1 MRPAS
6 RRALLRR
13 LAAGQPLRGLGWG
26 AALALGAAA
35 LFLLL
40 HFLQRPS
47 PPPAAAPAPVS
58 PRTPIGDPALALPF
72 GSAANELS
80 AVTAGSGAL
89 AIGPNA
95 ELRAAYATVRDRLSL
110 YRQLRAR
117 AEPDARYLAWRVARE
132 CSALLYAGDVAAGG
146 GGARAR
152 QLALALEGC
161 RGFVREPV
169 AAEETAALLREAA
182 AAGHAAA
189 RLAAALHGDSRP
201 AAAAV
206 DLIAAALAS
215 GDPLAFDEARA
226 LLAALRYEA
235 VIGGVPPPA
244 GEAVGRADYRAAALD
259 LANCR
264 LGNPCGPAR
273 GAPGVPCGSDA
284 VCLREAQAW
293 LLEAVDLDED
303 EARTADALAERL
315 VAAFRRGDAS
325 QLVRPAR

>member
-1 MRPAS
+1 MTP
-6 RRALLRR
+6 RA
-13 LAAGQPLRGLGWG
+13 
-26 AALALGAAA
+26 
-35 LFLLL
+35 
-40 HFLQRPS
+40 
-47 PPPAAAPAPVS
+47 
-58 PRTPIGDPALALPF
+58 PIGDPALALPF
-72 GSAANELS
+72 GLAANELPTGAGNGAP
-80 AVTAGSGAL
+80 AV
-89 AIGPNA
+89 GPDA
-95 ELRAAYATVRDRLSL
+95 DLRAAYAAARDRLSL

-117 AEPDARYLAWRVARE
+117 PEPDARYLAWRVARE
-132 CSALLYAGDVAAGG
+132 CTSLLYAGDVAAGGG

-169 AAEETAALLREAA
+169 AADETAALLREAA

-189 RLAAALHGDSRP
+189 RLAVAVHGESRP
-201 AAAAV
+201 TAATV
-206 DLIAAALAS
+206 DLIAAALAT
-215 GDPLAFDEARA
+215 GDPLAFDEARP
-226 LLAALRYEA
+226 LLAALRYEG

-303 EARTADALAERL
+303 EA
-315 VAAFRRGDAS
+315 
-325 QLVRPAR
+325 